1 MATLEDLRGV
11 LTSVNDSMLAQGA
24 TFSLAVESQSSILA
38 NISESMSMQVQT
50 MNEILGIQKQMNDR
64 EKKAALPKPDTSTLP
79 APASTE
85 VPAAPSA
92 AKAYGQELGE
102 GLLAIPSGLLAAGA
116 ALALAFAGFRGW
128 ELKFLSQIKDGLGN
142 LGTSIID
149 GVKNLKVG
157 IFSAFGLDIDGKP
170 MSNSVLDNILKN
182 PIMEKLTVYLSK
194 IFAPIRAMG
203 DFLEGLFT
211 GSGGDDTTKK
221 AVGFLSK
228 MGTGIGEFASVVGK
242 ILKPIGILF
251 SVFDGVSAFMNTEG
265 DFFDKFAAGIGG
277 FLGDFIGAPLDLL
290 KSVVAWGMSKLGFE
304 NAAEFLE
311 SFSFETLIGDI
322 INSVYEMVRGAVEWV
337 GTLFTDP
344 ITALTELWNAYAGEG
359 GLADMLFAPVS
370 MAIDWITKKLGWR
383 EEDAPPFNLR
393 DFIAN
398 TITLAYN
405 TVTEK
410 FTQLGE
416 MLSTKFGEFSDYLST
431 IPDRIM
437 FAAEEMFID
446 VSARVEKGFITL
458 GDWIASIPARIKLL
472 ALGAINSAMSG
483 LPEWAQ
489 IVSAEDVAAAESA
502 VNTRAASSQESL
514 AGVDKRTEEKKA
526 DLLARKEA
534 SGIYDTS
541 SSVAVIDSAA
551 KATAESELI
560 SKTAEQ
566 SRLEMEAQRIKNF
579 QAQSEMVENRS
590 KGKDQAVAVVDSSS
604 RTDARTFVGGTTN
617 TTIITPRSSNDL
629 DYGLPR
635 AGF

>member
-11 LTSVNDSMLAQGA
+11 LTSINDSIVFQGSTLNLAFGMQ
-24 TFSLAVESQSSILA
+24 ESMLA
-38 NISESMSMQVQT
+38 NISDSISMQAET
-50 MNEILGIQKQMNDR
+50 LNKILGIQEQMNDR
-64 EKKAALPKPDTSTLP
+64 EKKATLPKPDTSTLP
-79 APASTE
+79 DTV
-85 VPAAPSA
+85 VPGPTSPTSA
-92 AKAYGQELGE
+92 AKDYGKELGE
-102 GLLAIPSGLLAAGA
+102 GLFAIPNSLLAAGA
-116 ALALAFAGFRGW
+116 ALALAFAGLRGW
-128 ELKFLSQIKDGLGN
+128 ETK
-142 LGTSIID
+142 IID
-149 GVKNLKVG
+149 FVKTGIGSVTDSIMGGIKNLKAG
-157 IFSAFGLDIDGKP
+157 IFTAFGLDVGGKP
-170 MSNSVLDNILKN
+170 MPNSVLDDILKN
-182 PIMEKLTVYLSK
+182 PIMQKLTGFLSK
-194 IFAPIRAMG
+194 ILTPIRAMG

-221 AVGFLSK
+221 AVGFISK
-228 MGTGIGEFASVVGK
+228 MGTDIGAFASVVGK

-290 KSVVAWGMSKLGFE
+290 KSIVAWGMSKLGFE
-304 NAAEFLE
+304 NAAEVLE

-322 INSVYEMVRGAVEWV
+322 VNSVYEMVRGAIEWV

-344 ITALTELWNAYAGEG
+344 ATALTELWNAYAGEG

-370 MAIDWITKKLGWR
+370 MAIDWITKKFGWR
-383 EEDAPPFNLR
+383 DEDAPPFNLR
-393 DFIAN
+393 DFVAGI
-398 TITLAYN
+398 ITSVYDTLS
-405 TVTEK
+405 TK

-416 MLSTKFGEFSDYLST
+416 LLSTKFIEISDYIST

-489 IVSAEDVAAAESA
+489 IVSAEDVAAAQGA
-502 VNTRAASSQESL
+502 VDARSNASQEAI

-526 DLLARKEA
+526 DLIARKEA
-534 SGIYDTS
+534 SGIYS
-541 SSVAVIDSAA
+541 SPSNEVLDSAS
-551 KATAESELI
+551 KAAEESELI
-560 SKTAEQ
+560 SRTAEQ
-566 SRLEMEAQRIKNF
+566 SRLESEAQRIKSF
-579 QAQSEMVENRS
+579 QAQAELVESRS
-590 KGKDQAVAVVDSSS
+590 RDKAQPVAVVDSSS

-635 AGF
+635 SVQ